1 MDRRH
6 YGGYNQSKGGYNAL
20 SGYKQF
26 IKADKPEEDDTT
38 NPQAEVKLENIPEED
53 NIDITQQV
61 VGDVSMVKGD
71 GLDKVFTR
79 EKVADTPNEKVGYD
93 ENIQLNAK

>member
-26 IKADKPEEDDTT
+26 IKADKPDVDDTT

-53 NIDITQQV
+53 NTDITQQV

-93 ENIQLNAK
+93 ENIQLNAN